1 MRALNGVRLR
11 PTGPDLKFSR
21 RNCVHDFTV
30 LKRTGR
36 KPFSIALKI
45 NLGTSRTHRKL
56 SKHLRDAK
64 MMTPV
69 EKPKLLEELMTTKS
83 AT

>member
-1 MRALNGVRLR
+1 MIEIETYWTGLKIQSSELYTRLYSTSKDR
-11 PTGPDLKFSR
+11 EETFFS
-21 RNCVHDFTV
+21 V
-30 LKRTGR
+30 
-36 KPFSIALKI
+36 ALKI

-56 SKHLRDAK
+56 RKHLRDAK